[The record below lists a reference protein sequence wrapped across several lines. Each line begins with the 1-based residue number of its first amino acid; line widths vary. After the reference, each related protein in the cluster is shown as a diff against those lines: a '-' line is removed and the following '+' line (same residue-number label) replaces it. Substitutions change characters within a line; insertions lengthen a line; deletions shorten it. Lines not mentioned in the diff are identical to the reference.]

1 MTMSRKPLL
10 WQFLP
15 AFLLIT
21 LLALL
26 ASAWL
31 FSQALDQFHVE
42 QTRKELEARARVVAA
57 QIEGRLRPEESAWI
71 DGLCKKLGNLS
82 LTRLTVIL
90 PNGRVLGDTSEDPR
104 QMENHASRPE
114 VAAALGGVVGM
125 STRFSHTVQQKMM
138 YVAIPVTESGRIT
151 GCLRASLSLARIDRT
166 QQTVIGQVIGIALAV
181 ALGAALVSWWIARRI
196 TLPLEEMRAG
206 AQRFADGELN
216 RRLPLYRSAE
226 LAGLA
231 EAMNRMAAQLDERI
245 RTVVSQRN
253 EQEAVL
259 ASMIEGVLAVD
270 LDEKILRI
278 NQAAATLLDLSPEAA
293 VGRRI
298 QEVLRKPDLQTF
310 VTEALRSK
318 QPLEAEMRLVIRGDE
333 RFLQAHGAPLR
344 DASGKEIGVLV
355 VLNDITRLLRLENI
369 RRDFVANVSHE
380 LKTPITAIKGS
391 VETLLG
397 GAIEETDSTPRFL
410 EIIARQAD
418 RLNAIIEDL
427 LALSRIEQEEEKA
440 GIHLAPVA
448 VCDVIQSALLS
459 CQVRALDKQVRLAVD
474 CSGELQCSANAPL
487 LEQALIN
494 LIDNAVTYSSKGGE
508 VRIVAHAVAN
518 GLEINVRDF
527 GCGIAREHLPRLFE
541 RFYRVDK
548 GRSRK
553 QGGTGLGLAIV
564 KHIVQA
570 HGGQVRVDSSPGEG
584 STFTIALPMTG
595 SNHS

>member
-1 MTMSRKPLL
+1 MTMRRKPLL

-15 AFLLIT
+15 PFLLIT

-26 ASAWL
+26 AAAWL
-31 FSQALDQFHVE
+31 FSRALDQFHIE
-42 QTRKELEARARVVAA
+42 QTRKELEARAKVVAA
-57 QIEGRLRPEESAWI
+57 QVEGRLRAEETAWI
-71 DGLCKKLGNLS
+71 DNLCKKLGNLS
-82 LTRLTVIL
+82 LTRLTVVL
-90 PNGRVLGDTSEDPR
+90 PDGRVLGDTSEDPR
-104 QMENHASRPE
+104 QMENHADRPE
-114 VAAALGGVVGM
+114 IAAALGGAIGI

-138 YVAIPVTESGRIT
+138 YVAVPIAEGGRIT
-151 GCLRASLSLARIDRT
+151 GCMRASLSLARIDRT
-166 QQTVIGQVIGIALAV
+166 VQTVIGQAIGIALAV
-181 ALGAALVSWWIARRI
+181 ALGAALVSLWIARRI
-196 TLPLEEMRAG
+196 SQPLEEMRDG
-206 AQRFADGELN
+206 ARRFADGELT
-216 RRLPLYRSAE
+216 RRLPIYRSEE

-270 LDEKILRI
+270 REEKILRI
-278 NQAAATLLDLSPEAA
+278 NQAAAQQLDLQPEAII
-293 VGRRI
+293 GRRI
-298 QEVLRKPDLQTF
+298 QEVLRKPDLQRF
-310 VTEALRSK
+310 VTEALHSK
-318 QPLEAEMRLVIRGDE
+318 QPLEAEMRLVIRGEE
-333 RFLQAHGAPLR
+333 RFLQTHGAPLR
-344 DASGKEIGVLV
+344 DAAGKEIGVLV
-355 VLNDITRLLRLENI
+355 VLNDITRLQRLENI

-397 GAIEETDSTPRFL
+397 GAIEEPESAPRFL

-427 LALSRIEQEEEKA
+427 LALSRIEQDEEKT

-448 VCDVIQSALLS
+448 VWDVIQNALLS
-459 CQVRALDKQVRLAVD
+459 CQLKARDKHINLTVD
-474 CSGELQCSANAPL
+474 CAGELQCPANAPL
-487 LEQALIN
+487 LEQALVN
-494 LIDNAVTYSSKGGE
+494 LIDNAIKYSNEGGE
-508 VRIVAHAVAN
+508 VLVAARPAGN
-518 GLEINVRDF
+518 GLEIMVRDF

-570 HGGQVRVDSSPGEG
+570 HGGQVRVDSLPGEG
-584 STFTIALPMTG
+584 SSFTITLPIPTR
-595 SNHS
+595 